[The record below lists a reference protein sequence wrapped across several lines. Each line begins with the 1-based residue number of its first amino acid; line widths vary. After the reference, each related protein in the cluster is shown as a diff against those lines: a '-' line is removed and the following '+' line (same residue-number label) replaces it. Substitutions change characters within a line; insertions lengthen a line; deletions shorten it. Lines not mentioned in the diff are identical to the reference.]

1 MSTHFYPYSKNGK
14 LSKLSDEMLKN
25 CKQLL
30 AKLMESLPQF
40 EMDGMRN
47 IWIIKPG
54 AKSRGRGE
62 WNVHNLDIIVSK
74 LS

>member
-1 MSTHFYPYSKNGK
+1 MCYLYVIFSISSSNNGK
-14 LSKLSDEMLKN
+14 LSSVTEAKVKE

-30 AKLMESLPQF
+30 TKLKEKLPQF

-62 WNVHNLDIIVSK
+62 
-74 LS
+74 